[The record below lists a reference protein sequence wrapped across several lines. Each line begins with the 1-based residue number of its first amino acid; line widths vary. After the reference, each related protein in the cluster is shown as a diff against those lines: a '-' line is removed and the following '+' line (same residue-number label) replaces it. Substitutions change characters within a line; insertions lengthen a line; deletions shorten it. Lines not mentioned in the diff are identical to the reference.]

1 MAGRFN
7 WGFLIVAAWSWF
19 ISVNGGFAAD
29 KVVFGTNWK
38 AQAEHGGYY
47 QAVADGTYKKYGLNV
62 VIEPGG
68 PQRNDRL
75 LLATG
80 KLDFYMG
87 GNLVPSL
94 AAVQQKIPTK
104 VVAAI
109 FQKEPQAILVHPD
122 VGIDKFEDLKSI
134 DLLIS
139 KSGLAT
145 FYRWMAATYGF
156 DEARVRPYTFNA
168 APFLADK
175 KLGMQGY
182 VTSDPYEIERTGGFK
197 PKVFLLADSGFD
209 TYSTTIEARQE
220 TIDRRPD
227 LVQRFVDAS
236 IIGWYNYLYGDSRAA
251 NELIKKDNPEMT
263 DERLL
268 FATAAMKTYGIVDS
282 GDAVHL
288 GIGAMTEDRFKSF
301 FEKMVAAKIFPADL
315 DYRQAYTLKFVN
327 KGVGK
332 ELRRP

>member
-7 WGFLIVAAWSWF
+7 WSFIGLAACSWLVAASTG
-19 ISVNGGFAAD
+19 VADD
-29 KVVFGTNWK
+29 KVVFGTNWQ

-47 QAVADGTYKKYGLNV
+47 QALADGTYKKYGLDV

-87 GNLVPSL
+87 GNLIPSL

-122 VGIDKFEDLKSI
+122 IGIEKFEDLKSI

-139 KSGLAT
+139 KNGVAT
-145 FYRWMAATYGF
+145 FYRWMTATYGF
-156 DEARVRPYTFNA
+156 DETRVRPYTFNI

-175 KLGMQGY
+175 KLGTQGY
-182 VTSDPYEIERTGGFK
+182 VTSDPYEIERAAGFK

-220 TIDRRPD
+220 TIDRHPD

-236 IIGWYNYLYGDSRAA
+236 IIGWYNYLYGDNRAA
-251 NELIKKDNPEMT
+251 NALIKKDNPEMT
-263 DERLL
+263 DERLA

-282 GDAVHL
+282 GDAINL
-288 GIGAMTEDRFKSF
+288 GIGVMTHDRMKSF
-301 FEKMVAAKIFPADL
+301 FEKMVTAKISPADL
-315 DYRQAYTLKFVN
+315 DYRQAYTLQFIN

>member
-1 MAGRFN
+1 MAGRLN
-7 WGFLIVAAWSWF
+7 WGFIITATFSWV
-19 ISVNGGFAAD
+19 IAPNAGLAAD

-47 QAVADGTYKKYGLNV
+47 QAVADGTYKKYGLDV
-62 VIEPGG
+62 VIESGG

-87 GNLVPSL
+87 GNLILSL

-104 VVAAI
+104 VIAAI

-122 VGIDKFEDLKSI
+122 IGVEKFEDLKSI

-139 KSGLAT
+139 KSGVTT
-145 FYRWMAATYGF
+145 FFRWMSANYGF
-156 DEARVRPYTFNA
+156 DETRVRPYTFNA

-175 KLGMQGY
+175 RLGMQGY
-182 VTSDPYEIERTGGFK
+182 ATSDPYEIERIGGFK

-220 TIDRRPD
+220 TIDRQPD

-236 IIGWYNYLYGDSRAA
+236 IIGWYNYLYGDNRAA

-263 DERLL
+263 DGRLS
-268 FATAAMKTYGIVDS
+268 FAIAAMKTYGIVDS
-282 GDAVHL
+282 GDAVHM
-288 GIGAMTEDRFKSF
+288 GIGAMTDDRIKSF
-301 FEKMVAAKIFPADL
+301 FEKMVAAKIFSPDL

>member
-1 MAGRFN
+1 MTGRFN
-7 WGFLIVAAWSWF
+7 WGFFIVAAWGWF
-19 ISVNGGFAAD
+19 VPAQGGLAAD

-47 QAVADGTYKKYGLNV
+47 QAVADGTYKKYGLDV

-197 PKVFLLADSGFD
+197 PKVFLLAASGFD

-220 TIDRRPD
+220 TIARRPD

-251 NELIKKDNPEMT
+251 NE
-263 DERLL
+263 
-268 FATAAMKTYGIVDS
+268 
-282 GDAVHL
+282 
-288 GIGAMTEDRFKSF
+288 
-301 FEKMVAAKIFPADL
+301 
-315 DYRQAYTLKFVN
+315 
-327 KGVGK
+327 
-332 ELRRP
+332 